1 MARKI
6 DELENEI
13 KQLSPEQLQEFREW
27 YEKFDSD
34 EWDKKIEA
42 DAKNGKLDILAS
54 GAISESK
61 AGKRPIRIDIDNLR
75 GQK

>member
-6 DELENEI
+6 EELENEI

-34 EWDKKIEA
+34 EWDKQIEA
-42 DAKNGKLDILAS
+42 DAKNGNLDDLANR
-54 GAISESK
+54 ALADHK
-61 AGKRPIRIDIDNLR
+61 AGKSKPL
-75 GQK
+75 

>member
-6 DELENEI
+6 EELENEI

-34 EWDKKIEA
+34 EWDKQIEA
-42 DAKNGKLDILAS
+42 DARNGNLDDLANQ
-54 GAISESK
+54 ALAEHK
-61 AGKRPIRIDIDNLR
+61 AGTAR
-75 GQK
+75 QT